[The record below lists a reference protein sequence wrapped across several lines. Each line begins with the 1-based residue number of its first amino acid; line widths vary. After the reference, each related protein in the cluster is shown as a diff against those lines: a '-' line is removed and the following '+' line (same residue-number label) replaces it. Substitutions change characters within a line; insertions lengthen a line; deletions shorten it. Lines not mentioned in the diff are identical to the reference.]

1 MAKINSTLATKIV
14 DGMIDSHFQNRDM
27 NGKPPNLSRAEI
39 KEIIQSMS
47 QSRSSGKITLNFDE
61 NGSITP
67 EVTLRGEA
75 VLKHFQRNK

>member
-1 MAKINSTLATKIV
+1 MSKINPTLATKIV
-14 DGMIDSHFQNRDM
+14 DDMIDFHFQNKS
-27 NGKPPNLSRAEI
+27 GKTPNLSRAEI